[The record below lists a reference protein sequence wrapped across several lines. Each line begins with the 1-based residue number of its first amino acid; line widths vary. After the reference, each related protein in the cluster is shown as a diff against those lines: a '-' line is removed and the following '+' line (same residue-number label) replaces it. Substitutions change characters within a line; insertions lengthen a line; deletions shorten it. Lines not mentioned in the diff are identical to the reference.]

1 MSIDTLISR
10 LDGVKETG
18 YGKYVARCPAH
29 DDRSP
34 SLSVSEGDN
43 DTVLVHCFSGC
54 ETEDVLSAVG
64 LTFSDLYPERIGAEH
79 AYKPKRNGF
88 DARQVLAA
96 ASQEIMVV
104 CLIADKLAS
113 VVDDPDQSRLII
125 AAARLNNALNMSQS
139 LGTPPEIK
147 KIRRGGS

>member
-1 MSIDTLISR
+1 MSIEALISR
-10 LDGVKETG
+10 LDGVKDTG
-18 YGKYVARCPAH
+18 GGRYMARCPAH

-64 LTFSDLYPERIGAEH
+64 LTFSDLYPERVGVEH

-113 VVDDPDQSRLII
+113 AADDPDQSRLII

-147 KIRRGGS
+147 KIRRGES

>member
-1 MSIDTLISR
+1 MSLSVLLSR
-10 LDGVKETG
+10 LDGVRETG
-18 YGKYVARCPAH
+18 PGKFVARCPAH
-29 DDRSP
+29 ADRSP

-43 DTVLVHCFSGC
+43 NPVLVHCFSGC
-54 ETEDVLSAVG
+54 ETEVVLSAIG
-64 LTFSDLYPERIGAEH
+64 LTFSDLYPERLGAAH

-88 DARQVLAA
+88 DARQVLVA

-139 LGTPPEIK
+139 LGTPPEMK
-147 KIRRGGS
+147 KIRRGES

>member
-1 MSIDTLISR
+1 MTIDALLNG
-10 LDGVKETG
+10 LDKVRETG
-18 YGKYVARCPAH
+18 RGKYVARCPAH

-64 LTFSDLYPERIGAEH
+64 LTFSDLYPERIGAAH

-104 CLIADKLAS
+104 CLIADKLVS
-113 VVDDPDQSRLII
+113 VANDPDQSRLII
-125 AAARLNNALNMSQS
+125 AAARLNNALEMSQS

-147 KIRRGGS
+147 RIRRGGS